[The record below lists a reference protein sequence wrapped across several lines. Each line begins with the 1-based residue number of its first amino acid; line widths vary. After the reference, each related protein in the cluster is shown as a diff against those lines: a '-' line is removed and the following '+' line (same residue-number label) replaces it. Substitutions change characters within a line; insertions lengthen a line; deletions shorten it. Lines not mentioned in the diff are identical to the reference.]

1 MRHIH
6 SISISTSMSSLIR
19 RRIIIVEGL
28 MYVTSP
34 SPPHRIRP
42 DNHSPGAGTFT
53 SLSTCLVQ
61 QSNPAWTMEYTHGG
75 NPSSPPRIALS
86 SHPQQLP
93 ETGSAPIHA
102 HLQAPGTLISTCL
115 TDGQIIISFLYH
127 YLSFPPAYP

>member
-1 MRHIH
+1 
-6 SISISTSMSSLIR
+6 
-19 RRIIIVEGL
+19 
-28 MYVTSP
+28 MYVTFS

-75 NPSSPPRIALS
+75 NTSSTPRIALS
-86 SHPQQLP
+86 SHSQQLP
-93 ETGSAPIHA
+93 ETGSAPIQAHA
-102 HLQAPGTLISTCL
+102 GPRDLDTHMS
-115 TDGQIIISFLYH
+115 DGQIIISFLLNR